1 MSERKSPILVT
12 GAAGFIGYHVCER
25 LLKDG
30 EEVLGVDNLNHYY
43 DVKLKEARL
52 DLLRK
57 HAGFRFE
64 LADVADR
71 SQLNGALAATPLCRV
86 IHLAAQAG
94 VRYSLKNPH
103 AYTSSNVTGF
113 INLLEACRKAKTEHF
128 VFASSSSIY
137 GGNTKMPWSE
147 HENVDHPISLYA
159 ATKKAGELM
168 AHSYAHLFGLPVTCL
183 RFFSVYGPWGRP
195 DMSYYTFTASIL
207 EGKPIEIYNEG
218 KMTRDF
224 TYVDDVV
231 EGVVRVLARPP
242 KPDNKFD
249 SKSPDPATSWAP
261 WRVYNIGNDK
271 PVSLLEY
278 VDELEKAL
286 GKKAVRVMKPAQPGD
301 ILATHADITD
311 LKRDFGFQPKTPLA
325 EGLRRFTSWYRSYH
339 GA

>member
-57 HAGFRFE
+57 RPGFRFE

-71 SQLNGALAATPLCRV
+71 SQLNGALAATPLRQV
-86 IHLAAQAG
+86 VHLAAQAG

-113 INLLEACRKAKTEHF
+113 INLLEACRAAKTEHF

-224 TYVDDVV
+224 TYIDDVV

-249 SKSPDPATSWAP
+249 ANSPDPATSWAP

-271 PVSLLEY
+271 PVSLIEY

-301 ILATHADITD
+301 ILATHADIKD
-311 LKRDFGFQPKTPLA
+311 LKRDFGFQPRTPLA
-325 EGLRRFTSWYRSYH
+325 EGLRRFTAWYRSYH